1 MSEENKDV
9 KLMLTRE
16 FIDSLEESIETTAKK
31 SGGRPDNLAVR
42 VEVIL
47 ALSEDGKLVT
57 IQQTVDFGE
66 LNTTGE
72 DDETD

>member
-9 KLMLTRE
+9 KLMLTKE
-16 FIDSLEESIETTAKK
+16 FTESLEESIETAAKK

-72 DDETD
+72 DDEAD